1 MDESRKAFEQWIAS
15 TTNSDLH
22 RSVMLDRRESGAYSH
37 LATENK
43 WEAWQ
48 ASRAAIEI
56 ELPKKTERMEFDTD
70 FDDGSRW
77 GRNDAISECAGIIR
91 AAGIK
96 VKE

>member
-1 MDESRKAFEQWIAS
+1 MDESRKAFEEWIAS

-22 RSVMLDRRESGAYSH
+22 RGVMLDRRESGAYSH

-43 WEAWQ
+43 WEAWK
-48 ASRAAIEI
+48 ASRAAVEI
-56 ELPKKTERMEFDTD
+56 KLPPAV
-70 FDDGSRW
+70 DGS
-77 GRNDAISECAGIIR
+77 NVPFAGNAWNAYRVEAVEAIR

>member
-1 MDESRKAFEQWIAS
+1 MGESRKAFESWIAN

-22 RSVMLDRRESGAYSH
+22 RSVMLDRRESGSYSH

-56 ELPKKTERMEFDTD
+56 ECPGKREREAFSTD
-70 FDDGSRW
+70 FEDGVTF
-77 GRNDAISECAGIIR
+77 GYNDAISECEGLIR
-91 AAGIK
+91 AAGVK